1 MPVEKIHHVAYRCRD
16 AKETTEFYKRVLDMD
31 LVGAFAVGDE
41 LVDAE
46 GILAERY
53 DGKPGTTYLVR
64 PDQHVA
70 ARWRS
75 FDEAA
80 IKSAIARATGN

>member
-1 MPVEKIHHVAYRCRD
+1 MTRLI
-16 AKETTEFYKRVLDMD
+16 
-31 LVGAFAVGDE
+31 
-41 LVDAE
+41 
-46 GILAERY
+46 
-53 DGKPGTTYLVR
+53 R

-80 IKSAIARATGN
+80 VSRALRNAVGHVA